1 MEVWYATCSEAD
13 GTGWW
18 FHHELVSPSDRQAGG
33 AFVHGWVAT
42 FPPESEPIVERFGPG
57 GPVTAV
63 GDEGVLLR
71 GNGWS
76 VEPGRYQGRT
86 ATFTWDIA
94 VEGDAPGLYTF
105 PRWAWEREV
114 LPGAQIVDVP
124 QAKFRGRMAVGG
136 SERTLEAFG
145 AQAHIYGHGSAAKWA
160 WLHADLDEDTTL
172 EVVAAVPHVPF
183 PLPSGIGVRVPAL
196 PVARLR
202 FRGRDEP
209 RDPLLSAFGGR
220 ARLGLPSW
228 SVQVP
233 LPGARRLVV
242 AVDLPP
248 QRCVQMEYPNPD
260 GSRVWCTNSE
270 RADARVQTEV
280 GHGRRR
286 RIENEWHLTGRAHAE
301 VGQAAPW
308 EQVATQPFQR

>member
-18 FHHELVSPSDRQAGG
+18 FHHELVSPSGGQADGV
-33 AFVHGWVAT
+33 FVHGWVAM
-42 FPPESEPIVERFGPG
+42 FPAAGEPVVERFGPD
-57 GPVTAV
+57 GPIPRV

-76 VEPGRYQGRT
+76 VEPGRYRGRT
-86 ATFTWDIA
+86 ATFTWDVG
-94 VEGDAPGLYTF
+94 VESDTPGLYTF

-124 QAKFRGRMAVGG
+124 RAWFRGKVDVGG
-136 SERTLEAFG
+136 SERKLEAFG
-145 AQAHIYGHGSAAKWA
+145 AQAHIYGRGSAARWA

-172 EVVAAVPHVPF
+172 EVVAAVPHLPL
-183 PLPSGIGVRVPAL
+183 PLPSGVHVPAL
-196 PVARLR
+196 PVVRLR
-202 FRGRDEP
+202 FRGRDES
-209 RDPLLSAFGGR
+209 RDPLLSAICGR

-233 LPGARRLVV
+233 LPGARKLVV
-242 AVDLPP
+242 TVDLPA

-270 RADARVQTEV
+270 RADARVQIEV
-280 GHGRRR
+280 GRGRRR
-286 RIENEWHLTGRAHAE
+286 HIESEWHLTGRAHAE
-301 VGQAAPW
+301 VGQSAPW
-308 EQVATQPFQR
+308 EQVATQPFPR